1 MIKVSLLNGVAG
13 VGSMDSV
20 GSWVEG
26 VKFWRGWHGSI
37 KFRRGFIKTWRW
49 SKKGV
54 GGVGLNFGVVG
65 VGLRCFVEKALL
77 KVSQTLQKSTSAGV
91 SC

>member
-37 KFRRGFIKTWRW
+37 KFRRGLKNWRRW
-49 SKKGV
+49 RGSR
-54 GGVGLNFGVVG
+54 F
-65 VGLRCFVEKALL
+65 
-77 KVSQTLQKSTSAGV
+77 
-91 SC
+91 